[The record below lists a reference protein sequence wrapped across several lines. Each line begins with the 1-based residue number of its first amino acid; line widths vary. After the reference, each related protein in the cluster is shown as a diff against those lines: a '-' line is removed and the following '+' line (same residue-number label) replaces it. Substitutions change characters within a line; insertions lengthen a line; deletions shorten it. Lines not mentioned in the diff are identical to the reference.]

1 MLRGRMLHN
10 SKYEQIIYKLSMD
23 YRWAFPEYFSFRND
37 HSSLWKGERRVYTQR
52 LTCKDASCHII
63 YNK

>member
-1 MLRGRMLHN
+1 MLRGRMLCN

-23 YRWAFPEYFSFRND
+23 YRWAFLDN